1 MEGLLSFMAGTPLW
15 LTVLFIAVFAAMCFW
30 FVVLL
35 AQMCGLGGLKRFV
48 SKLCRA
54 VLPLLALSLFGSC
67 YQSVSDETTELL
79 EPEEINLVLR
89 FTQYDYEN
97 FTPAATDIT
106 ELCSRLNIAIFD
118 EDDAVRGRRIYQP
131 FKDFDY
137 RRNEAM
143 MAQNAKWDNISQV
156 FAQADRQAD
165 LQVMGL
171 AALVQKAN
179 TLTQDIE
186 QLMQQRQTEQA
197 SYMVGEM
204 KAARDENEAL
214 FLQTMQYLNALLVV
228 SPDAALEDCAAYMQQ
243 DFNKVDLQYQQGR
256 HHATASDT
264 PDTPDGGGEVTPVQ
278 PEAAE

>member
-1 MEGLLSFMAGTPLW
+1 MTQITYNSW
-15 LTVLFIAVFAAMCFW
+15 
-30 FVVLL
+30 
-35 AQMCGLGGLKRFV
+35 
-48 SKLCRA
+48 SKYD
-54 VLPLLALSLFGSC
+54 LALMF
-67 YQSVSDETTELL
+67 TLL
-79 EPEEINLVLR
+79 TLI
-89 FTQYDYEN
+89 D
-97 FTPAATDIT
+97 
-106 ELCSRLNIAIFD
+106 SRLAELETENPRLVELRQLLHAALTRYDVAYKQSTKSFLTEVIDQKDIDRDKITMVVEWVARYWMKLPD
-118 EDDAVRGRRIYQP
+118 EDDAVRGRRTYQP

-165 LQVMGL
+165 LQAMGL

-228 SPDAALEDCAAYMQQ
+228 SPDAALEDCAAYIQQ
-243 DFNKVDLQYQQGR
+243 DLNKVEAQYQQSRR
-256 HHATASDT
+256 HKPADDGSD
-264 PDTPDGGGEVTPVQ
+264 VTPVE
-278 PEAAE
+278 PEA

>member
-1 MEGLLSFMAGTPLW
+1 MTQITFNSIAKYDMALYFTLITLIDSRLAELETQNPQLAALRQQFHQSLGRYDVAYKQSTKSF
-15 LTVLFIAVFAAMCFW
+15 LTETI
-30 FVVLL
+30 
-35 AQMCGLGGLKRFV
+35 GLKDTARD
-48 SKLCRA
+48 KLTKVIEWVAR
-54 VLPLLALSLFGSC
+54 
-67 YQSVSDETTELL
+67 YWTEL
-79 EPEEINLVLR
+79 P
-89 FTQYDYEN
+89 
-97 FTPAATDIT
+97 
-106 ELCSRLNIAIFD
+106 D

-165 LQVMGL
+165 LQAMGL

-228 SPDAALEDCAAYMQQ
+228 SPDAALEDCAAYIQQ
-243 DFNKVDLQYQQGR
+243 DLNKVEAQYQQSRR
-256 HHATASDT
+256 HKPADDGSD
-264 PDTPDGGGEVTPVQ
+264 VTPVE
-278 PEAAE
+278 PEA